1 MYFKV
6 EFKLLLKCKAN
17 YYWKRK
23 ANANWVRSYIPCA
36 FLPNS
41 VQQKNNTILT
51 RARHPCGRPNSPS
64 DPSDFTAAV
73 LGWGF
78 WSRVPL
84 GPCYYQTCSSV
95 AGLMLPLGP
104 SKPTGSGEFTM
115 VTAPLCAGDWN
126 VVSVLEVK
134 KPSGMCPAHLKC
146 CPCISAGGHHV
157 CSLNILFW
165 CCATECI
172 SDFFR
177 FKGSMRPL
185 LVPLLEAEFPDSMPI
200 CPDSVLHLNLHR
212 PLHFMY
218 DQHLLVLALSWH
230 PEELWGM
237 VPFGLSSP
245 CFCPKTLLLKQV
257 SYL

>member
-64 DPSDFTAAV
+64 DPSDFTATV

-84 GPCYYQTCSSV
+84 GPCYIR
-95 AGLMLPLGP
+95 L
-104 SKPTGSGEFTM
+104 
-115 VTAPLCAGDWN
+115 
-126 VVSVLEVK
+126 
-134 KPSGMCPAHLKC
+134 AHLWQ
-146 CPCISAGGHHV
+146 G
-157 CSLNILFW
+157 W
-165 CCATECI
+165 CCHW
-172 SDFFR
+172 
-177 FKGSMRPL
+177 
-185 LVPLLEAEFPDSMPI
+185 V
-200 CPDSVLHLNLHR
+200 H
-212 PLHFMY
+212 
-218 DQHLLVLALSWH
+218 Q
-230 PEELWGM
+230 
-237 VPFGLSSP
+237 SP
-245 CFCPKTLLLKQV
+245 QAVESLQRSLLLCVLVTGTWSV
-257 SYL
+257 SWRSKSLRGCVLLILNAALVSLPEDIMFVAWIFYFGVALLNASLISSGSRAPWDPFWFLCLRQSSLIQCQSALTVFYI